1 MGVRKTD
8 GEIERMKE
16 EIRELLF
23 EKGFVRSDW
32 YDVVWGILV
41 DDYMENEVGE
51 WETWK
56 ELIWAVKKNMERELS
71 RRLGV

>member
-41 DDYMENEVGE
+41 DHYIENEVGE

-56 ELIWAVKKNMERELS
+56 ELICAVKKNMERELS

>member
-1 MGVRKTD
+1 MGVQKTNE
-8 GEIERMKE
+8 EIERMKE

-23 EKGFVRSDW
+23 EKGFEWSDW

-41 DDYMENEVGE
+41 DDYVDNEVGE
-51 WETWK
+51 WPTWK
-56 ELIWAVKKNMERELS
+56 ELMEDVKKSMERELS

>member
-1 MGVRKTD
+1 MRVGKTNE
-8 GEIERMKE
+8 EIEGMKE

-23 EKGFVRSDW
+23 EKGFEWSDW

-41 DDYMENEVGE
+41 DDYVDNEVGE
-51 WETWK
+51 WPTWK
-56 ELIWAVKKNMERELS
+56 ELMEDVKKTMERELS